1 MRKVQVQSEN
11 KAYEFE
17 LRQDNGYF
25 YIRQNGSE
33 YKADL
38 VRLSSNRYSLIID
51 GASYEIGV
59 NSGPDGYSISTGSR
73 SGDYRVEDFEIAK
86 MKKRAGIE
94 DGDKD
99 KRLIAP
105 MPGLIVGINC
115 QPGQAAKRGEPL
127 LIMEAMKMEN
137 DIKSPVAGKVKNI
150 SVEVG
155 QIVDKGQLLVEFE

>member
-1 MRKVQVQSEN
+1 
-11 KAYEFE
+11 
-17 LRQDNGYF
+17 
-25 YIRQNGSE
+25 
-33 YKADL
+33 
-38 VRLSSNRYSLIID
+38 
-51 GASYEIGV
+51 
-59 NSGPDGYSISTGSR
+59 
-73 SGDYRVEDFEIAK
+73 

-94 DGDKD
+94 DGDKE

-115 QPGQAAKRGEPL
+115 QAGQSAKRGEPL

-150 SVEVG
+150 AVEVG